1 MTAMEREKRGVMGLS
16 AEAKGAGPKPDVHAD
31 CLFCKLDD
39 SSLHEILV
47 QSHNFVVRWDNFAL
61 SKGHV
66 ELVPRRHVESFFD
79 MTATEMAEAYELMQ
93 EAKKKIDDQFSPAA
107 YTIGVNDGTAA
118 GRTVDHLHIHLIP
131 RYEGDVEDPRG
142 GIRQILPGAHPDE
155 WAPRS

>member
-1 MTAMEREKRGVMGLS
+1 MGPS
-16 AEAKGAGPKPDVHAD
+16 AEVEVAGTLSGVQAD
-31 CLFCKLDD
+31 CLFCKLHD

-47 QSHNFVVRWDNFAL
+47 ESDNFVVRWDNYPL

-66 ELVPRRHVESFFD
+66 ELVPRRHIESFFD
-79 MTATEMAEAYELMQ
+79 MTAVEIVEAYTLMTQ
-93 EAKKKIDDQFSPAA
+93 AREEIDDQFGPAA

-131 RYEGDVEDPRG
+131 RYEGDVDDPRG
-142 GIRQILPGAHPDE
+142 GIRQILPGPHPDE